1 MSLTFNSLAH
11 VSGATCFLYTVRS
24 FEHQTHQFTTSP
36 FHRLKHLIHTLN
48 KAFDNRVRLGVM
60 AVLMANES
68 VSFNELKEALDLTDG
83 NLASHVGALEKAG
96 YVAVTKQFIGKKPNT
111 TYAASSEG
119 KAAFQEHLAALE
131 KLLRG

>member
-1 MSLTFNSLAH
+1 
-11 VSGATCFLYTVRS
+11 
-24 FEHQTHQFTTSP
+24 
-36 FHRLKHLIHTLN
+36 LKHLIHTLN

-83 NLASHVGALEKAG
+83 NLASHVAALEKAG

-111 TYAASSEG
+111 TYAASKEG
-119 KAAFQEHLAALE
+119 KTAFQEHLTVLE